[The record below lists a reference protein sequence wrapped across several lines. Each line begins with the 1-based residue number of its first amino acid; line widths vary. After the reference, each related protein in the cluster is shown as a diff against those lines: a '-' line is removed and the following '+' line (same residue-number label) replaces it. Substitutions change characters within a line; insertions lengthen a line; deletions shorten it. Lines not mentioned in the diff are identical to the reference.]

1 MAVLRDSGVRPPVPR
16 FSALGLKAMVLAAI
30 SVSIM
35 VVDYRQQHLQVIRS
49 ALTTAVYPL
58 QLIVHSPI
66 AAWQSWQATMAS
78 RDSLLSENANLKQ
91 TVQKDEIRLLRL
103 IAAERENVRLR
114 ALLGAA
120 PRVAERVAMASVM
133 RIELDAFRQ
142 RVLIDK
148 GSRDQVF
155 KGQSVI
161 DAYGVVGQV
170 SNVGPVSAEVI
181 LLSDNTHSIPVQVS
195 RNELRTIATGS
206 GDPRRLSL
214 NYLPR
219 AADVKVDD
227 VLLSSG
233 LGGVFPAGYPVGRV
247 VEVRRD
253 ASQPL
258 LSISVEPYARL
269 DRDQE
274 VLLVWFDKPSAP
286 PPPPEVAKPATGKR
300 RAGTPSA
307 ADAAAADAAGKTPT
321 PDGPAAKPDGTTKP
335 APAAQPAPNAKAP
348 PAAVPGNGT
357 APPSP
362 ARADAGHT
370 S

>member
-16 FSALGLKAMVLAAI
+16 FSALGLKAMVLAAV
-30 SVSIM
+30 SVAIM

-49 ALTTAVYPL
+49 ALTSAVYPL

-66 AAWQSWQATMAS
+66 AAWQRWQASMAS
-78 RDSLLSENANLKQ
+78 RDSLLAENAGLKE

-103 IAAERENVRLR
+103 VAAERENQRLR

-120 PRVAERVAMASVM
+120 PRIAERVAMAGIM

-155 KGQSVI
+155 KGQAVI

-170 SNVGPVSAEVI
+170 TNVGPVSAEVI
-181 LLSDNTHSIPVQVS
+181 LLSDNAHSIPVQVS
-195 RNELRTIATGS
+195 RNDLRTIATGS

-219 AADVKVDD
+219 AADIKVDD

-253 ASQPL
+253 PSQPL
-258 LSISVEPYARL
+258 LSISIEPYAHL

-274 VLLVWFDKPSAP
+274 VLLVWFDKPTAP
-286 PPPPEVAKPATGKR
+286 PAPPEVAKPATSKR
-300 RAGTPSA
+300 H
-307 ADAAAADAAGKTPT
+307 
-321 PDGPAAKPDGTTKP
+321 GPAAAGTDAPADATAKPDTPAKS
-335 APAAQPAPNAKAP
+335 APAA
-348 PAAVPGNGT
+348 PAAPGTKPPT
-357 APPSP
+357 APANGAPAASP
-362 ARADAGHT
+362 ARTGTGAT
-370 S
+370 P

>member
-1 MAVLRDSGVRPPVPR
+1 MAVMRDSGVRTPIQR
-16 FSALGLKAMVLAAI
+16 FSALGLKAMLLAAL
-30 SVSIM
+30 SVAIM
-35 VVDYRQQHLQVIRS
+35 VIDYRQQHLQVIRS
-49 ALTTAVYPL
+49 ALTSAVYPL

-66 AAWQSWQATMAS
+66 SAWQRWQANMAS
-78 RDSLLSENANLKQ
+78 HDALLKENTALKAV
-91 TVQKDEIRLLRL
+91 VQKDEIRLLRL
-103 IAAERENVRLR
+103 VAAERENERLR

-120 PRVAERVAMASVM
+120 PRVAERVAVAGIM
-133 RIELDAFRQ
+133 RVDLDAFRQ

-181 LLSDNTHSIPVQVS
+181 LLSDNAHSIPVQVS
-195 RNELRTIATGS
+195 RNDLRTIATGT

-233 LGGVFPAGYPVGRV
+233 LGGVFPAGYPVGRI

-253 ASQPL
+253 PSQPL
-258 LSISVEPYARL
+258 LSVSVEPYARL

-274 VLLVWFDKPSAP
+274 VLLVWFERTVAP
-286 PPPPEVAKPATGKR
+286 PPPPEVPKAAAMKRHSSAGVAPDPAAASGATDAPAKPAAKPATG
-300 RAGTPSA
+300 
-307 ADAAAADAAGKTPT
+307 AAA
-321 PDGPAAKPDGTTKP
+321 PAAPVTTQP
-335 APAAQPAPNAKAP
+335 APA
-348 PAAVPGNGT
+348 
-357 APPSP
+357 
-362 ARADAGHT
+362 R
-370 S
+370 